1 MAAKGKRSLA
11 ARVGDFLQ
19 ASTAGDDGSV
29 DESDVSDEDEFGRAS
44 SLERQAGFYPAARD
58 PARAYAPET
67 GKEPGGQKS
76 GAELSSADKAKAI
89 KEVEEF
95 AVYLGMDLAEDRD
108 LLWVAVEA
116 MTAPLPENWSEHNT
130 RNGQPYYYNKRTDH
144 TQWEHPMDEYHRGL
158 YKKLKAEKLKGK
170 TQQQLALAK
179 DEIAHH
185 FAADAARAAADGMSG
200 PRRKSN
206 IVVGNGGMAGAKPG
220 KAADAGLSAGEATAA
235 AQGQG
240 KSSAHKEN
248 TKPGSSGK
256 ARQVVSVALDSAAM
270 TSPLSSGT
278 AGSTP
283 ASSPNDAESA
293 ASTQQAAAQRQEELK
308 RKQDKKARLRSKL
321 AAIKGV
327 DAAAGSS
334 EVGSLSPEEKQRLKE
349 REQEKLKSMLQLVKE
364 QRRVAGTLNP
374 RNQPAGGQLDP
385 LLIIGGANAGPAGP
399 AGLARQTSLMGGRPP
414 LCAMLRC

>member
-19 ASTAGDDGSV
+19 ASTAGDDGSM
-29 DESDVSDEDEFGRAS
+29 DESDDSDEDDFGRAS
-44 SLERQAGFYPAARD
+44 SLERQAGFNPVRD
-58 PARAYAPET
+58 PVRVYAPET
-67 GKEPGGQKS
+67 GEKPKEGKS
-76 GAELSSADKAKAI
+76 GAELSAADKAKAI
-89 KEVEEF
+89 REVEEF
-95 AVYLGMDLAEDRD
+95 AVYLGMNLAEDRD

-130 RNGQPYYYNKRTDH
+130 RDGQPYYYNKRTDH
-144 TQWEHPMDEYHRGL
+144 TQWEHPMDDYHRNL

-179 DEIAHH
+179 DEIARR
-185 FAADAARAAADGMSG
+185 FAADAARAAADGLSG

-206 IVVGNGGMAGAKPG
+206 IIVGNGGVAGAKPG
-220 KAADAGLSAGEATAA
+220 KAAAAGLSAGEATAT

-270 TSPLSSGT
+270 PSPLSGGT

-283 ASSPNDAESA
+283 ASSPNEAESD
-293 ASTQQAAAQRQEELK
+293 ASAQQAAAQRQEQLK

-327 DAAAGSS
+327 DAAAVGG
-334 EVGSLSPEEKQRLKE
+334 EVGSLSPEEKQLLKE
-349 REQEKLKSMLQLVKE
+349 REQQKLKAMLELVKE
-364 QRRVAGTLNP
+364 QKRIAGTWNP

-385 LLIIGGANAGPAGP
+385 LLIGGAPAP
-399 AGLARQTSLMGGRPP
+399 AGLARQTSLIGGR
-414 LCAMLRC
+414 LCCVSCWGAATHSD